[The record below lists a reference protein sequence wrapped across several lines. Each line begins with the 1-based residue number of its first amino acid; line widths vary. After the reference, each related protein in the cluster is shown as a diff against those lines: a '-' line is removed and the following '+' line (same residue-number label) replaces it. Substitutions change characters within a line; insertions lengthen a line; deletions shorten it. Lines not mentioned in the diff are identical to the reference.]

1 MSGTRIYIYTCHVMT
16 SLCREVKQKN
26 EGGWEFRWD
35 EESKPGFVILDV
47 AVQKHLDSS
56 LVDVDVHPTYVSV
69 VIKSKLLRL
78 RLPAE
83 VRASDSKCQ
92 RSKTTGW
99 LHVIMPKLNPN
110 ETAVTIRSDLKAKKG
125 GAAEVAGTSKAA
137 VEGRVKIKATS
148 AKSIHDQM
156 VEEARKASAAN
167 TTSPTPS
174 TSLLDKDVGKGN
186 VFTSL
191 QKIAKQLPSTSEI
204 KEEKVEEVVTS
215 EKDKRAVRETMVYE
229 LS

>member
-1 MSGTRIYIYTCHVMT
+1 MT

-56 LVDVDVHPTYVSV
+56 LIDVDVHPTYVSV

-110 ETAVTIRSDLKAKKG
+110 ETAVTIRADLKAKKG
-125 GAAEVAGTSKAA
+125 GAVDVAGTSKAA

-156 VEEARKASAAN
+156 VEEARKASTAN
-167 TTSPTPS
+167 TTSPTTSNTTS

-191 QKIAKQLPSTSEI
+191 QKIAKQLPSTSET
-204 KEEKVEEVVTS
+204 KEEKVEEVEEVVTS
-215 EKDKRAVRETMVYE
+215 EKEKSAVRETMVYE